1 MSKRVVAIIQ
11 AHMSSSRLPGKIM
24 KDLCGQ
30 PELFRMLERVRHSVL
45 LDDIVVATSTLPCDD
60 LIVQKCA
67 EWGVHTFRGSDS
79 DVLSRY
85 YGAAQMYPA
94 DVYVR
99 MTSDCPL
106 LDPRYVD
113 ATIGY
118 FLKNDFRYV
127 SNAND
132 QVPATFPLGMGCE
145 VFTAEL
151 LEEDFR
157 NATEGYE
164 HEHVTPYMYWKQS
177 SLGAYSYRENVS
189 NYRITLDTPE
199 DYEVISRIYNAL
211 YQPGNYFTLEQIIE
225 YLRANPEVAQIN
237 RMIVQKKARD

>member
-1 MSKRVVAIIQ
+1 MSKRIVGIIQ
-11 AHMSSSRLPGKIM
+11 AHMSSTRLPGKIM
-24 KDLCGQ
+24 KDICGM
-30 PELFRMLERVRHSVL
+30 PELYRMLERVKKSVL
-45 LDDIVVATSTLPCDD
+45 LDDIVIATSDLPCDD
-60 LIVQKCA
+60 ILIEKCT
-67 EWGVHTFRGSDS
+67 EWGYHTYRGSDS
-79 DVLSRY
+79 DVLARY

-106 LDPRYVD
+106 LDARYVD

-132 QVPATFPLGMGCE
+132 HVPSTFPLGMGCE

-157 NATEGYE
+157 NATEHYE
-164 HEHVTPYMYWKQS
+164 HEHVTPYMYWKQDS
-177 SLGAYSYRENVS
+177 IGAYSYQENVS
-189 NYRITLDTPE
+189 NFRITLDTPE
-199 DYEVISRIYNAL
+199 DYEVISRVYNAL
-211 YQPGNYFTLEQIIE
+211 YRPGNFFTLEEIVD
-225 YLRANPEVAQIN
+225 YLKKNPDVAAIN
-237 RMIVQKKARD
+237 SMIVQKKAKD